1 MQTQAKS
8 RHRDHTRRMSVTC
21 RRSCGF
27 CVINFLGS
35 DDGRL
40 LMNSHP
46 AESST
51 YQLPADALSRVTWV
65 SDALGA

>member
-1 MQTQAKS
+1 
-8 RHRDHTRRMSVTC
+8 MSVTC